1 MKRFLSSLFAIG
13 FLLATVQVALA
24 AEFSGITRHV
34 STTNIKVYDPRS
46 HQTLS
51 FQILPKFNQVFS
63 DDGKTTYQMS
73 AIHAG
78 QYVKVVYDQHFLG
91 IRHADKILIMS
102 SRNRIKGKQ

>member
-1 MKRFLSSLFAIG
+1 MKRFLSGCFAIG
-13 FLLATVQVALA
+13 LLFGTAQVALA

-34 STTNIKVYDPRS
+34 STNNIKVYDPRS

-51 FQILPKFNQVFS
+51 FLILPKFNKVFS

-78 QYVKVVYDQHFLG
+78 QYVKVVYDQHFFG
-91 IRHADKILIMS
+91 MRHADKILIMS
-102 SRNRIKGKQ
+102 SRNRVKGKQ

>member
-1 MKRFLSSLFAIG
+1 MKTFFSVLFAAA
-13 FLLATVQVALA
+13 LLCGSLQAALA

-34 STTNIKVYDPRS
+34 STSNIKVYDPKS

-51 FQILPKFNQVFS
+51 FEILPKFKNVFS
-63 DDGKTTYQMS
+63 ENGKTTYQMS

-91 IRHADKILIMS
+91 MRHADKIYILS
-102 SRNRIKGKQ
+102 SRSRVKGKQ